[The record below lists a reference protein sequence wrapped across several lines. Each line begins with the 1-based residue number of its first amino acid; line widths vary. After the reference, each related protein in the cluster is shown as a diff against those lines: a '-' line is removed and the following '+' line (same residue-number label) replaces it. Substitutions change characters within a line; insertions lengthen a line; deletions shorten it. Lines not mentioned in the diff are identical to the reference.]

1 MKNDDVQL
9 IQRVLDG
16 DDTAFSALVKKHQK
30 SVHALAWRKTGDF
43 HVAEE
48 ITQDTFLKA
57 YQNLS
62 TLKEPQKFAGWLY
75 VIATN
80 YCKMWLRKK
89 GLSTQSLED
98 TSGAELEKA
107 TYSGYVIA
115 ENERV
120 AVETQR
126 EVVKKL
132 LAKLQESER
141 TVITLYYL
149 GEMSYEEISEF
160 LGVSVASIKNRLYR
174 ARRRLKKEEP
184 MIREALENFQ
194 ITPNLTDNIMREIA
208 RLKPV
213 APSSSKPFAPWAI
226 GVSTLAVVLLI
237 LGIANHQ
244 SLSRFQKPYS
254 FSAASEM
261 KIELIDAPVV
271 LNLESEPDDRIQ
283 LGNANA
289 QGENNGI
296 DQQAN
301 NAAPLDLKTIVT
313 RMKHHHNAVTSV
325 TGDFVLERHGGP
337 EIEKDEYSLTLKG
350 EKVRIEW
357 KKPRAVNVP
366 LIEYWDGKQQ
376 WAVNRPRNLIFTV
389 DIAPNKESTALEKIQ
404 HGFKQVGIEITDDVQ
419 IVASDLPNS
428 FKISEKDKIYVVL
441 FVEETTLEV
450 YDGNVEYT
458 VGQQIRYNN
467 FDPRYWLTH
476 PKLGSDDSYLSEPLW
491 QVLEKHESELIG
503 SEVLNGEMTSVIRLN
518 ITRSHGDL
526 KIPDLSIKLWISHNI
541 GFHLVKSENISTA
554 PNGVTYISTREIDY
568 HEYLP
573 NLWFP
578 KRIENMLVTEEL
590 PEQQRGANF
599 ISKSVLLTKQCQL
612 NTDVSELLRL
622 QISTDT
628 SVWDGE
634 VNHFRPVGELEVK
647 PNFQTQRSSSE
658 GLSQNTGSEQ
668 QVNNS
673 TPPDSLRWRLPKG
686 AKARLG
692 KGRIE
697 EIEYSPDGT
706 LLAVASSIGT
716 WIHDAATG
724 QELELLTGHT
734 ARVKCVAFSPD
745 GKMLASGSADNTI
758 RLWDTQARTHLKT
771 LNGHTD
777 TVLSVVFSS
786 DGTSLASGSTDNT
799 LRLWDAQ
806 TGELQKTLK
815 GHTNGILSV
824 VFGPNGKTLASGG
837 EDNTLRLWDA
847 QTGTLQKTLNLIEH
861 TEETTEMAF
870 SPDGRTLASLGSD
883 FGWDTPIRLWDV
895 ETGELQKT
903 LKGQERDVVYD
914 MAFSPDGKT
923 FASAMNNGTVRLWDV
938 QTGERHRILIGHKD
952 IVFSVAFSPDGK
964 TLTSGSRDGT
974 LRLWDAETGECRN
987 TRTGYTSEVLS
998 VAFNLNGKTLASAM
1012 GNDTVGLWDAQTGIL
1027 HWLLNI
1033 QPRTHTIESMT
1044 FSPDGKVLAGGGYG
1058 NVVHL
1063 WHAETG
1069 ERQKTLGGQHKEPIA
1084 SVAFSV
1090 DGTALASASW
1100 DKTVHLWDT
1109 QTGELRNT
1117 LSGHTDWV
1125 NSVAFSPDG
1134 TTLATASNDTTIRLW
1149 DAQTGELRR
1158 TFTGHED
1165 VINSVAFS
1173 PDGKVLASGSGNIF
1187 ARDTSGSQ
1195 GKTIRLWDVETGTIR
1210 RTLPAQNHEVLC
1222 VAFSPDGKML
1232 AASQNKI
1239 IQLWDVQT
1247 HTVRRTFKGHTGWVP
1262 SVAFSPDGGTL
1273 VSGSQDGT
1281 LLLWEITPDATD

>member
-1 MKNDDVQL
+1 MKNDDAKL
-9 IQRVLDG
+9 IQRVLAG
-16 DDTAFSALVKKHQK
+16 DDTAFSALVRRHQK
-30 SVHALAWRKTGDF
+30 PVHALAWRKTGDF

-89 GLSTQSLED
+89 RLWTQSLEN
-98 TSGAELEKA
+98 TSSAELEKA

-115 ENERV
+115 ENERIT
-120 AVETQR
+120 AESQR
-126 EVVKKL
+126 EVVKQL

-160 LGVSVASIKNRLYR
+160 LGVSVAAIKNRLYR
-174 ARRRLKKEEP
+174 ARNRLKKEEP
-184 MIREALENFQ
+184 MIREALGNFQ
-194 ITPNLTDNIMREIA
+194 MTPNLTENIMREIS
-208 RLKPV
+208 RLKTT
-213 APSSSKPFAPWAI
+213 APSGGKPFVPWAI
-226 GVSTLAVVLLI
+226 GVSALAVVFLI

-254 FSAASEM
+254 FNAASEM
-261 KIELIDAPVV
+261 KVELIDAPIV
-271 LNLESEPDDRIQ
+271 LNLESEPDNRTQ
-283 LGNANA
+283 LGNVNA
-289 QGENNGI
+289 QGENDGS
-296 DQQAN
+296 DQQVN
-301 NAAPLDLKTIVT
+301 NATSLDLETIIAK
-313 RMKHHHNAVTSV
+313 MKHYDNAVTSV
-325 TGDFVLERHGGP
+325 TGDFVMEQHSGT
-337 EIEKDEYSLTLKG
+337 EIETDEYTLTFEGK
-350 EKVRIEW
+350 KVRVERE
-357 KKPRAVNVP
+357 KRDAVNLP
-366 LIEYWDGKQQ
+366 LVEYWDGKQL
-376 WAVNRPRNLIFTV
+376 WEVYRPNNLLFKVEIV
-389 DIAPNKESTALEKIQ
+389 LNKASTALEKIQ
-404 HGFKQVGIEITDDVQ
+404 QAFKQVGIEITDDVH
-419 IVASDLPNS
+419 IVAGDLPNS
-428 FKISEKDKIYVVL
+428 FKISEKDKTYVVL
-441 FVEETTLEV
+441 FVGETTLEV
-450 YDGNVEYT
+450 YDRNVGYK
-458 VGQQIRYNN
+458 VRPSGSGLINHL
-467 FDPRYWLTH
+467 DPRFWLTH

-491 QVLEKHESELIG
+491 QLLEKHESELIG
-503 SEVLNGEMTSVIRLN
+503 SEVLNGEMTSMIRLN
-518 ITRSHGDL
+518 IIRSKGDL

-541 GFHLVKSENISTA
+541 GFRLVKSENISTD

-578 KRIENMLVTEEL
+578 KRIERTFV
-590 PEQQRGANF
+590 RGANL
-599 ISKSVLLTKQCQL
+599 IVKNVLLTKRCQL
-612 NTDVSELLRL
+612 NTDVSEVLRL

-628 SVWDGE
+628 SVYDYG
-634 VNHFRPVGELEVK
+634 VNHFRPVGDLEVK
-647 PNFQTQRSSSE
+647 PNFQTQLGSSE
-658 GLSQNTGSEQ
+658 VPSQNNESEQ

-673 TPPDSLRWRLPKG
+673 TPPDSLQWHLPEG

-692 KGRIE
+692 KGRID

-745 GKMLASGSADNTI
+745 GKTLASGGTDQII
-758 RLWDTQARTHLKT
+758 RLWDTQTGILRQSLT
-771 LNGHTD
+771 GHTSS
-777 TVLSVVFSS
+777 VSSVVFGS
-786 DGTSLASGSTDNT
+786 DGTSLASGSSDNT
-799 LRLWDAQ
+799 IRLWDAQ

-815 GHTNGILSV
+815 GHTKGVLSM

-837 EDNTLRLWDA
+837 EDNTLWLWDVE
-847 QTGTLQKTLNLIEH
+847 TGTLQKTLNLIEH

-923 FASAMNNGTVRLWDV
+923 FASAMDNGTVRLWRT
-938 QTGERHRILIGHKD
+938 QTGERHRILTGHKD
-952 IVFSVAFSPDGK
+952 IVFSVAFSPDGR
-964 TLTSGSRDGT
+964 TLTSGSHDGT
-974 LRLWDAETGECRN
+974 LRLWDRETGELRS
-987 TRTGYTSEVLS
+987 THTGYTSEVLS
-998 VAFNLNGKTLASAM
+998 VAFSPDGKTLASAL
-1012 GNDTVGLWDAQTGIL
+1012 GNDTLGLWDAQTGTL
-1027 HWLLNI
+1027 
-1033 QPRTHTIESMT
+1033 RHTLKVRQNADTIKSVT
-1044 FSPDGKVLAGGGYG
+1044 FSPDGKVFAGGGYG

-1069 ERQKTLGGQHKEPIA
+1069 ERQNTLGGQHKEPVE

-1090 DGTALASASW
+1090 DGTVLASASW

-1134 TTLATASNDTTIRLW
+1134 TTLASASNDMTIRLW
-1149 DAQTGELRR
+1149 DTQTGELRR
-1158 TFTGHED
+1158 TFTGHKD
-1165 VINSVAFS
+1165 AINSVAFS
-1173 PDGKVLASGSGNIF
+1173 PDGKMLASGSGYIF

-1210 RTLPAQNHEVLC
+1210 RTLPAQKDEVLC
-1222 VAFSPDGKML
+1222 VAFSPDGKVL
-1232 AASQNKI
+1232 AASQDKI
-1239 IQLWDVQT
+1239 IQLWDIQT
-1247 HTVRRTFKGHTGWVP
+1247 HTILRTLEGHTGWVW
-1262 SVAFSPDGGTL
+1262 SVAFSSDGRTL

-1281 LLLWEITPDATD
+1281 LLLWELTPDATH